1 MSSLVKIQ
9 NRGTSSFFFPPS
21 LQAIIPA
28 AGGCLI
34 FIDIGSGSG
43 DVVVYSTVYCWW
55 LFGTAE
61 SLVVRRRWTAA
72 CPPTLGRQQSLRLR
86 MTARNQVLVP
96 SLSLVRCVRYS
107 LKRRRKEKKIHST
120 KFLLFI
126 LLYVCVCV
134 CLFFY
139 FVFVFS
145 SSYVCH
151 THNLLVLCPLLM
163 QWATRRSCL
172 YAGRSGSAWY
182 TLRPCIFLIY
192 KYILIIQFRLVFV
205 EWNVCLFAV
214 AFQAVFSLFFFVS
227 RGFVGKSGR
236 WLMEKRR
243 KKNTIIHLSCSW
255 QS

>member
-1 MSSLVKIQ
+1 
-9 NRGTSSFFFPPS
+9 
-21 LQAIIPA
+21 
-28 AGGCLI
+28 
-34 FIDIGSGSG
+34 
-43 DVVVYSTVYCWW
+43 
-55 LFGTAE
+55 
-61 SLVVRRRWTAA
+61 
-72 CPPTLGRQQSLRLR
+72 

-96 SLSLVRCVRYS
+96 SLSLVRCVRSS
-107 LKRRRKEKKIHST
+107 LKRRRKEKIHSI

-134 CLFFY
+134 FFFY

-214 AFQAVFSLFFFVS
+214 AFQAIFSLFFFVS

-243 KKNTIIHLSCSW
+243 KKKIQSSISRVLGNHKDTRANSNGVGGCLHASHPVRRLRCFISFLMHTAADEFLVVHMMQCTISCSTIFALY
-255 QS
+255 STCFFSTN